1 MAITKKQFRKSY
13 RLILDWD
20 DLPSSLLQLVFACF
34 LTLSLGSCLAAVRH
48 PLFFICWWLSRVSS
62 LASSSPY
69 ITYDAWEITFCLSSD
84 LDPCLLRKS
93 KEAHLLL
100 DFLKAVLS
108 LLLKNWN
115 VVDVQYYI
123 SYRWTI
129 TVIHNFFK
137 FTVFYTYKFYIS
149 LKNFKFKF

>member
-48 PLFFICWWLSRVSS
+48 PLFFICWLLSRVSS

-100 DFLKAVLS
+100 DFLKVVLSFSPFKKYLSIYLAALGLSCGTWDLLS
-108 LLLKNWN
+108 LL
-115 VVDVQYYI
+115 
-123 SYRWTI
+123 R
-129 TVIHNFFK
+129 HAG
-137 FTVFYTYKFYIS
+137 S
-149 LKNFKFKF
+149 LLLACGN